1 MLLATFSLNVKNA
14 LSVGKVKMHMYELYE
29 FDDDK
34 GNMNVSIEFLTPF
47 IKNVC
52 VKAPFYIVLI
62 VFNRRKP
69 FIFQLNVLIERVT
82 GLFCGN
88 CTACLKNRYPS

>member
-34 GNMNVSIEFLTPF
+34 GNMNVSVEFLTPF
-47 IKNVC
+47 IKKCLCKSTVLLC
-52 VKAPFYIVLI
+52 VDYF
-62 VFNRRKP
+62 
-69 FIFQLNVLIERVT
+69 
-82 GLFCGN
+82 
-88 CTACLKNRYPS
+88 